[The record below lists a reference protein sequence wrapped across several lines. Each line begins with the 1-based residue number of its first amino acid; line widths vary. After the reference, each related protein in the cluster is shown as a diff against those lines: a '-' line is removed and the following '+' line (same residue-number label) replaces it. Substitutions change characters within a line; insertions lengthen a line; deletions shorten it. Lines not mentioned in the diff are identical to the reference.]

1 MIFRK
6 PTVIQIKAEEDM
18 QDIQP
23 PNRNN
28 PIFTPSNPL
37 KGRLQELRNQMDI
50 ERGSH
55 QHSPYSNDLYNT
67 LLMGSNIRDEADQ

>member
-23 PNRNN
+23 VNKGPQFTPIN
-28 PIFTPSNPL
+28 PI
-37 KGRLQELRNQMDI
+37 KGKLQELRNQMDI
-50 ERGSH
+50 ERPHS
-55 QHSPYSNDLYNT
+55 HSPYSNDLLYQS
-67 LLMGSNIRDEADQ
+67 LMNNIRDEAD

>member
-18 QDIQP
+18 QDIQTP
-23 PNRNN
+23 QRNSN
-28 PIFTPSNPL
+28 QFTPSNPL

-50 ERGSH
+50 ERNSNH
-55 QHSPYSNDLYNT
+55 DSPYSNDLLYQSF
-67 LLMGSNIRDEADQ
+67 MSNIRDESGSG

>member
-23 PNRNN
+23 PNKN
-28 PIFTPSNPL
+28 PGQLTPSNPL

-50 ERGSH
+50 ERSSH
-55 QHSPYSNDLYNT
+55 NHSPYSNDLLYQS
-67 LLMGSNIRDEADQ
+67 LMSNIRD

>member
-23 PNRNN
+23 PQRNN
-28 PIFTPSNPL
+28 NQFTPNNPL
-37 KGRLQELRNQMDI
+37 KGKIPDLRNQMDI
-50 ERGSH
+50 ERNSH
-55 QHSPYSNDLYNT
+55 HHSPYSNDLLYQS
-67 LLMGSNIRDEADQ
+67 LISNIRDEAD